1 MNPTLIAKIRP
12 LKKEQT
18 YSIGTGYPIAP
29 DLLITARHVIFPHW
43 ADTQQIELEW
53 LADDLKHHAKVET
66 IVFDGESCEK
76 VDIAVD
82 IAIVRFQPPL
92 PLLRSAFCSIA
103 RTSPNLDRR
112 WDGFGFPR
120 LGKCENDGCRELVSA
135 FGEFHHP
142 NSSSAYI
149 GLSSKSDAIEK
160 SNWAGL
166 SGAPVIQDNK
176 LYAVISST
184 PTNRDEYFKAVYLP
198 YLIDKYPTFREA
210 IGLTVQYEQWQLFRL
225 GQKKAIE
232 CLIIRSFDEVFLV
245 GIRKKLTCLEYEKE
259 ATQCCQNLMRAFEQD
274 ALTVLDAL
282 LQVSRD
288 VLRAKPNGSV
298 VEDIRVLF
306 CLLASLLASHSVAAR
321 TAYIRL
327 SVYTRMAA
335 ELHTAP
341 LYGTNPEFMLDEQL
355 GELKGKYAID
365 VSNFVRET
373 GWGVDGFKQEAF
385 EVLHTEIFKATP
397 IKRPKVV
404 NSLEARKLNRVLKQR
419 QNRSANQ
426 LYRFELNTADEES
439 FRLNPLSDP
448 QMCVALTGSD
458 WLPDL
463 PIVHYGAAEAQ
474 LEAELSA
481 IMDDLFIIL
490 EESRA

>member
-1 MNPTLIAKIRP
+1 MHSKLIAKIRP

-29 DLLITARHVIFPHW
+29 DLLITARHVVFPHW
-43 ADTQQIELEW
+43 TDTQQIELEW
-53 LADDLKHHAKVET
+53 FADDLKHQAKVES

-76 VDIAVD
+76 VDIA
-82 IAIVRFQPPL
+82 IVRFQPPL
-92 PLLRSAFCSIA
+92 LLPMSAFCSIA
-103 RTSPNLDRR
+103 RTSPNLAGR
-112 WDGFGFPR
+112 WDSFGFAR
-120 LGKCENDGCRELVSA
+120 LGKCEDGDRELVSA

-198 YLIDKYPTFREA
+198 HLIDKYPTFRAA
-210 IGLTVQYEQWQLFRL
+210 IILTAQYEQWQLFKL
-225 GQKKAIE
+225 EQKKAIE
-232 CLIIRSFDEVFLV
+232 GFISRSFEGIFLV
-245 GIRKKLTCLEYEKE
+245 SIRKKLSCLESERE
-259 ATQCCQNLMRAFEQD
+259 AKQCCKNLMSAFEQD
-274 ALTVLDAL
+274 ALAVLDAL

-288 VLRAKPNGSV
+288 VLKAKPNQSV
-298 VEDIRVLF
+298 VDDIRALF
-306 CLLASLLASHSVAAR
+306 CLLVSLLASQSVAAK

-341 LYGTNPEFMLDEQL
+341 LYDTSPEFMLDEQL
-355 GELKGKYAID
+355 GELKGKCAID
-365 VSNFVRET
+365 ASSFVRET

-385 EVLHTEIFKATP
+385 EILHTEIFKATA
-397 IKRPKVV
+397 IKRPKII

-426 LYRFELNTADEES
+426 LYRFELNCADEES
-439 FRLNPLSDP
+439 FKLNPLSDP
-448 QMCVALTGSD
+448 QMCEALTGSD

-463 PIVHYGAAEAQ
+463 PIVHYGAAEAE
-474 LEAELSA
+474 LEVALSA
-481 IMDDLFIIL
+481 IMDDLFVSL
-490 EESRA
+490 EESGA

>member
-1 MNPTLIAKIRP
+1 MHSRLIAKIRP
-12 LKKEQT
+12 LKKEQS

-29 DLLITARHVIFPHW
+29 DLIITARHVVFPHW
-43 ADTQQIELEW
+43 TDTQQIELEW
-53 LADDLKHHAKVET
+53 LADDLKHHAKVKS

-76 VDIAVD
+76 VDIV
-82 IAIVRFQPPL
+82 ILRFYPPL
-92 PLLRSAFCSIA
+92 LLSISEFCPIA

-112 WDGFGFPR
+112 WDGFGFAR
-120 LGKCENDGCRELVSA
+120 LGKREDDGCRELISA

-198 YLIDKYPTFREA
+198 YLIDKYPTFRAA
-210 IGLTVQYEQWQLFRL
+210 IGLTIQDEQWQRFKLE
-225 GQKKAIE
+225 QKKAIE
-232 CLIIRSFDEVFLV
+232 GFISRSFDGIFLV
-245 GIRKKLTCLEYEKE
+245 SIRKKLSCLEYEKD
-259 ATQCCQNLMRAFEQD
+259 AKQCCQNLMDAFEQNPLD
-274 ALTVLDAL
+274 VLDTL
-282 LQVSRD
+282 LAVSRE
-288 VLRAKPNGSV
+288 VLRAKPNQSV
-298 VEDIRVLF
+298 VDDIRALF
-306 CLLASLLASHSVAAR
+306 CLLVSLLASQSVAAK

-341 LYGTNPEFMLDEQL
+341 LYDTNPEFMLDEQL
-355 GELKGKYAID
+355 GELKGKCAID
-365 VSNFVRET
+365 ASSFVRET

-385 EVLHTEIFKATP
+385 EILHTEIFKATA
-397 IKRPKVV
+397 IKRPKTI

-426 LYRFELNTADEES
+426 LYRFELNCADEES
-439 FRLNPLSDP
+439 FKLNPLSDP
-448 QMCVALTGSD
+448 QMCEALTGSD

-463 PIVHYGAAEAQ
+463 PIVHYGAAEAE
-474 LEAELSA
+474 LEIALSA
-481 IMDDLFIIL
+481 IMDDLFVSL
-490 EESRA
+490 EESGA